1 MSGLMSV
8 SKKKV
13 LHMDRNNY
21 YGGESASI
29 TPLDDV
35 SCHLNQGYI
44 RGFGKFSLN
53 SLYRCYFINL
63 CVPF

>member
-35 SCHLNQGYI
+35 SCHHNQGYI
-44 RGFGKFSLN
+44 
-53 SLYRCYFINL
+53 
-63 CVPF
+63 